1 MLVVE
6 RIFDL
11 DLQLIHDS
19 IFLAINIFILFTFM
33 SYLLFNPVRD
43 MLNKRRERIQND
55 IETAGR
61 NKDDA
66 IALKAEYEAKLRDI
80 DKEAEKILSEARKK
94 ALRREEEI
102 VNGAKEE
109 ANRILERAH
118 GEVVLKKEMIRI
130 ASAMA
135 GRFVTQTMDGKT
147 QDILIEETLKEIGD
161 STWQN

>member
-80 DKEAEKILSEARKK
+80 DKEAEKILSEARKWSQGRSK
-94 ALRREEEI
+94 PYSGTCTRRSCI
-102 VNGAKEE
+102 GT
-109 ANRILERAH
+109 
-118 GEVVLKKEMIRI
+118 KKSR
-130 ASAMA
+130 
-135 GRFVTQTMDGKT
+135 
-147 QDILIEETLKEIGD
+147 
-161 STWQN
+161 